1 VDVEGKCSGIEIEL
15 VKMLGSWDK
24 IPVTYAGGIHS
35 MADIHMIE
43 DLGKGH
49 IDFTVG
55 SALDIFGGKDLT
67 YRDLA
72 RLYGRAK
79 STYEQPNPA
88 HD

>member
-1 VDVEGKCSGIEIEL
+1 LIHAVDVEGKCSGIEIEL
-15 VKMLGSWDK
+15 VKILGAWNK

-35 MADIHMIE
+35 IKDIKTIE

-67 YRDLA
+67 YKELA
-72 RLYGRAK
+72 RLFSK
-79 STYEQPNPA
+79 TESPQ
-88 HD
+88 